1 MKELPESD
9 KTALA
14 RLALKYTPATRAL
27 LGAMLEQ
34 LYQTDLIQPLLRS
47 LNPIT
52 KYKLSGISKVL
63 TTTEKWN
70 LI

>member
-1 MKELPESD
+1 
-9 KTALA
+9 
-14 RLALKYTPATRAL
+14 LALKYPPVTRAL

-34 LYQTDLIQPLLRS
+34 LQQTDLTQPLFKS

-63 TTTEKWN
+63 STTEKWN